1 MSLIFMR
8 MRYLLNY
15 SRYFI
20 CMLFYFSS
28 FFQEALT
35 KCQQGVP
42 LKQEIV
48 YIADIN
54 VASPRAVI

>member
-1 MSLIFMR
+1 MR
-8 MRYLLNY
+8 MHYRLNY

-20 CMLFYFSS
+20 CMRFYFSTF

-35 KCQQGVP
+35 ECQQGVP
-42 LKQEIV
+42 VKQEIV